1 MSIMLI
7 MVQLP
12 RGWGTGSEYTTPAAA
27 HVFDR

>member
-1 MSIMLI
+1 MTIMLI

-12 RGWGTGSEYTTPAAA
+12 RGWGIGSDDTTPAAA